1 MDQLGETGRKYCRNF
16 ALGPGDG
23 QLHVQVRRA
32 NSRISP
38 PGRKRL
44 SACLQLRRLV
54 AAFDQLAGKEA
65 PAGHV
70 RAQLRVLQ
78 PPPSVGHFAS
88 GDSHQPL
95 QPDSFHI
102 RTGRQMT
109 SQQSLHLWRLLAQ
122 NRYLL
127 SSGEDDGQTT
137 AKIGRSI
144 FRFGDSQEDLEKLST
159 GVSVHAMAIE
169 KLVVDSIRHRR
180 TVTSQQFVNV
190 VVTLLPPALQTVD
203 GRMIFGG

>member
-1 MDQLGETGRKYCRNF
+1 
-16 ALGPGDG
+16 
-23 QLHVQVRRA
+23 
-32 NSRISP
+32 
-38 PGRKRL
+38 
-44 SACLQLRRLV
+44 
-54 AAFDQLAGKEA
+54 
-65 PAGHV
+65 
-70 RAQLRVLQ
+70 
-78 PPPSVGHFAS
+78 
-88 GDSHQPL
+88 
-95 QPDSFHI
+95 
-102 RTGRQMT
+102 MT

-127 SSGEDDGQTT
+127 SSGEDDGQST

-144 FRFGDSQEDLEKLST
+144 FRFGDSQKDLEKLST
-159 GVSVHAMAIE
+159 GVSVHAMAID